1 MDYKGYYAEQL
12 ELGQV
17 FQDWTYGVL
26 AAHGIMTVGYSSK
39 LYQQKKGENK
49 AGIEIK
55 YDANR
60 RITHNLYIE
69 VAEKSHPDN
78 PAYVDSGIYRDC
90 NEYLIGDY
98 DVQYRFPVSVLRG
111 LHQTR
116 RHREVQNRF
125 RTSRAFLLP
134 ESEAPAWAITMYV
147 TNKNGVMLPALQE
160 GANRAREMMLVI
172 LQQIRSNPAQLEIWN
187 GDLEA
192 AL

>member
-78 PAYVDSGIYRDC
+78 PAYVESGIYRDC

-160 GANRAREMMLVI
+160 SANRAREMMLVI
-172 LQQIRSNPAQLEIWN
+172 LQQIREQPGTIGNLEWRS
-187 GDLEA
+187 G
-192 AL
+192 